1 MMAMNASQDNGS
13 ESASFEIVSHTA
25 DVAIRVVSPTLTGL
39 FAAAARGMFSL
50 VTDLDAVQ
58 PTVNRHVTITGPDW
72 EVLLV
77 EWLNELLFLQTTQE
91 EVYSRFEI
99 TELEANSLVATAWGE
114 RDRPVHLEIKAAT
127 YHGLTVHQED
137 DLWQATVLFD
147 I

>member
-58 PTVNRHVTITGPDW
+58 PCWVKALDVVGVGMGRH
-72 EVLLV
+72 
-77 EWLNELLFLQTTQE
+77 Q
-91 EVYSRFEI
+91 
-99 TELEANSLVATAWGE
+99 
-114 RDRPVHLEIKAAT
+114 
-127 YHGLTVHQED
+127 
-137 DLWQATVLFD
+137 
-147 I
+147 